1 MNLASPRYLFREK
14 ASPRTKAKS
23 NKTKKNSSEK
33 RIPPKRKDTHSSS
46 SLVVDQKNSEPEK
59 NQEDTID
66 MSYVMEQLRIDL
78 EQIKLDFN
86 QFYKI
91 MMKQMEDQDMRLRVL
106 EDFCR

>member
-1 MNLASPRYLFREK
+1 MNLASPRYLFRER

-23 NKTKKNSSEK
+23 NTTKKNSSEK
-33 RIPPKRKDTHSSS
+33 RIPPK
-46 SLVVDQKNSEPEK
+46 KNSEPEK

-86 QFYKI
+86 HFYKI